1 MLILGFAVKRYIHV
15 VATVNNQAENFL
27 YNIRVISPKN
37 PFRMMILGSRG
48 VMKCVVYKLSRI
60 QTVTIRLIR
69 GETVVIVK
77 DVFADICRNFG

>member
-1 MLILGFAVKRYIHV
+1 
-15 VATVNNQAENFL
+15 
-27 YNIRVISPKN
+27 
-37 PFRMMILGSRG
+37 
-48 VMKCVVYKLSRI
+48 MKCVVYKLSCI